1 MVFLGDATTEEG
13 VTSES
18 LNFAALK
25 QLPVIFFCEN
35 NFYSVQSP
43 LATRQPP
50 RDIRAWAA
58 AYGMPAVAGGWHQRA
73 RRCTT
78 RQRRR

>member
-1 MVFLGDATTEEG
+1 MFLGDATTEEG
-13 VTSES
+13 VASES

-25 QLPVIFFCEN
+25 KLPVVFFCEN

-58 AYGMPAVAGGWHQRA
+58 ALRHA
-73 RRCTT
+73 RRAPSTA
-78 RQRRR
+78 